1 MGADPIRRILALS
14 PRGQTSDQLIW
25 RLKAGGVRLSGD
37 QLLVGLQALQHS
49 GEIMR
54 DRNGRWIMR
63 RLAGDEAGRADAAR
77 RAGGMGASSQ
87 GEASVLT
94 ALSLRVMPEPASSDM
109 PESNEG
115 TEDAAAPDPAS
126 PKTTPTPTPTP
137 PWEALLSYYESTL
150 RLDPRGSIQQ
160 FPDRHETQFQ
170 LFRASGNWWRDA
182 ALVSAED
189 AVPATLREALARR
202 NDGVLALGYPLCVF
216 VDEGVTTVVP
226 ALLIPAR
233 WAFAHGQWRVS
244 VTDDA
249 PSLNPRWLKAMARR
263 TRQRP
268 EVLAQRI
275 LGDDPAPALTTLVD
289 TLARSLATH
298 LAAPLRP
305 GELAGECPTAQEG
318 IHNAAALFLP
328 DESSFTRAAADDIAR
343 MAAWEEGARRACAL
357 GGMLG
362 AAPVA
367 DRSPG
372 AGAAEPATRV
382 VLNVDAL
389 SASQLEAA
397 TTALNAPLT
406 VIQGPPGTGKSQVIV
421 SLIATLA
428 MTGHSVLFASRNH
441 QPLDEVGERLAGLAP
456 GQPFV
461 VRTRDQGG
469 EQDTGFVDILQRL
482 ADEPQQMPPPD
493 EQAFGAEERLT
504 DLLRLAREREAI
516 LREERERAA
525 IDLRLSEHVE
535 RARRI
540 RDHLPADAGPV
551 TPQRMP
557 GDLAGFIGR
566 IRALLR
572 RLFGRRESDAPEEA
586 TLGPQA
592 GLAELD
598 AVIARDRA
606 RLAQLGPARTFPESD
621 DQRLCEAARALF
633 PVMMRKRLDTGP
645 DGHTLYAERIAAL
658 AFGGKVESA
667 RLDRDDAQS
676 ILARYPVWI
685 SPALSAPKRIPL
697 HPGLFDVVIFD
708 EASQCD
714 IGSALPLLARAKRA
728 VVVGDPMQ
736 LSFIP
741 GLNLRQE
748 NALMDAAGLPRAGRE
763 KLAQS
768 VNSLFRFADMRP
780 IRRHA
785 FLADQFRSAGPIVDY
800 LNDAFYRGR
809 LQIRRKPEDFVL
821 PGDYRP
827 GLDWH
832 DVQGVPETA
841 PEGGAFNEAEAQA
854 IIAHVAALAEKEGFD
869 GSVGILSPFNAQI
882 ALLRRLAAARLPEST
897 RKRLDLKIATIDRF
911 QGGQA
916 DIILFSLVAGPRMAR
931 QTLNF
936 LARDRRRINVA
947 VSRARALCIVFG
959 DQNFARESRIAHI
972 AYLAERAG
980 RTPRRDQTAFES
992 LWERRMAAALER
1004 RGLAYEAQYPVGWRR
1019 LDFALFR
1026 DAVKLDLEV
1035 DGRAYHMDAD
1045 GNRKIRDIQRD
1056 REMIARGW
1064 KVRRF
1069 WVHELDHDMEA
1080 CLDIIERDLAG
1091 H

>member
-25 RLKAGGVRLSGD
+25 RLKQGGVRLSGD
-37 QLLVGLQALQHS
+37 QLLAGLQALRQS
-49 GEIMR
+49 GEIVL
-54 DRNGRWIMR
+54 DGNGRWIMR
-63 RLAGDEAGRADAAR
+63 RLAGDDARGADAAR
-77 RAGGMGASSQ
+77 HAGVEGASPQ
-87 GEASVLT
+87 TEASPLT
-94 ALSLRVMPEPASSDM
+94 AMSLRVMPEPAVPDM
-109 PESNEG
+109 QEG
-115 TEDAAAPDPAS
+115 GEGVDDAPAPA
-126 PKTTPTPTPTP
+126 PTP
-137 PWEALLSYYESTL
+137 PWAALLSYYESTL

-160 FPDRHETQFQ
+160 FSDRHGTQFQ
-170 LFRASGNWWRDA
+170 LFRAAGNWWCEA
-182 ALVSAED
+182 ALVTAED
-189 AVPATLREALARR
+189 ALPATLREALSRR
-202 NDGVLALGYPLCVF
+202 NDGVLALGYPLSVF
-216 VDEGVTTVVP
+216 DDDGLTTLVP

-249 PSLNPRWLKAMARR
+249 PSLNPQWLKLMARR
-263 TRQRP
+263 SRQRQD
-268 EVLAQRI
+268 VLAQRI
-275 LGDDPAPALTTLVD
+275 LGDDPAPGLTALVGNI
-289 TLARSLATH
+289 ARALATH

-305 GELAGECPTAQEG
+305 GELAGQVPLGQEG

-343 MAAWEEGARRACAL
+343 MAGWEEGARSACAL
-357 GGMLG
+357 GAILG
-362 AAPVA
+362 AMLDSHTRP
-367 DRSPG
+367 D
-372 AGAAEPATRV
+372 AGEAAARV
-382 VLNVDAL
+382 LLNVDPL
-389 SASQLEAA
+389 SASQRDAA

-428 MTGHSVLFASRNH
+428 MSGHSVLFASRNH

-456 GQPFV
+456 DQPFV
-461 VRTRDQGG
+461 VRTRDQAG
-469 EQDTGFVDILQRL
+469 ETDIGFIDILKRL
-482 ADEPQQMPPPD
+482 ADEPQQMPPSEED
-493 EQAFGAEERLT
+493 GYGLEERLS
-504 DLLRLAREREAI
+504 DLYRLARERDTVA
-516 LREERERAA
+516 REEREREA

-540 RDHLPADAGPV
+540 RDRLPADSEAGMQQGGSTGPE
-551 TPQRMP
+551 
-557 GDLAGFIGR
+557 GLLGR

-572 RLFGRRESDAPEEA
+572 RLFGRLDAESSGEP
-586 TLGPQA
+586 TLSPQA

-598 AVIARDRA
+598 AAIARDRA
-606 RLAQLGPARTFPESD
+606 RLEQLGPARTFPESEER
-621 DQRLCEAARALF
+621 RLYEAARGMF
-633 PVMMRKRLDTGP
+633 PAMMRKRLDTGP
-645 DGHTLYAERIAAL
+645 DGHTHYAERLAAL
-658 AFGGKVESA
+658 SFGGTVESA
-667 RLDRDDAQS
+667 RLDLADAQS

-685 SPALSAPKRIPL
+685 TPALSAPKRIPL

-714 IGSALPLLARAKRA
+714 IGSSLPLLARAKRA

-748 NALMDAAGLPRAGRE
+748 RALMDAAGLPEAGRE

-809 LQIRRKPEDFVL
+809 LQIRRKPEDFAL

-832 DVQGVPETA
+832 DVQGLPEAA
-841 PEGGAFNEAEAQA
+841 PEGGALNEAEAQA
-854 IIAHVAALAEKEGFD
+854 IIAHIAALAENHAFT
-869 GSVGILSPFNAQI
+869 GSVGVLSPFNAQV

-897 RKRLDLKIATIDRF
+897 QKRLDLKIATIDRF

-959 DQNFARESRIAHI
+959 DQSFARESRIAHI

-980 RTPRRDQTAFES
+980 RTPRRDQSAFES
-992 LWERRMAAALER
+992 VWERRMAAALER

-1091 H
+1091 I